1 MVKIVIAPDSF
12 KESLTAAEVAEA
24 IEKGWKKVLPET
36 EVIKVPMADGGEGTT
51 QSLIDATGGKIIKKE
66 VTGPL
71 GEMVEGFY
79 GILGDNKTAV
89 IEVAAAAGL
98 HYVPRDKRNPSIT
111 TTKGVGELILAA
123 LDDGAKHII
132 LGLGGSATNDGGAG
146 MVQALGVRLLN
157 KEGKELSL
165 GGGALSSLEIIDISQ
180 MDKRLAK
187 TTFEVACDVDNPLTG
202 ERGAS
207 AIFGPQKG
215 ATVEMVQEL
224 DAALT
229 HYAQMIEKYLGK
241 QVIDKGGAGAAGG
254 IGAGVLAFF
263 NSQLKRGI
271 DIVIAATN
279 LEETV
284 RDADLIITG
293 EGRIDS
299 QTIYGKTPIGVAKVA
314 KKFDIPVIGIAGSIT
329 PDSKVVYEH
338 GIDILFPIVQ
348 GVVTLEEALVAGA
361 ENLERTS
368 RNVAKIVKIYE
379 K

>member
-215 ATVEMVQEL
+215 ATAEMVQEL
-224 DAALT
+224 DEALT

-241 QVIDKGGAGAAGG
+241 QVIDKDGVGAAGG

-329 PDSKVVYEH
+329 PDSEVVYEH